1 MFRAEA
7 SLIVPDF
14 TISVYGTSYNHR
26 FFGLIFVPCFLFPVT
41 GIPIAWGKGWQEIV
55 RGRKED

>member
-41 GIPIAWGKGWQEIV
+41 GIPIA
-55 RGRKED
+55 